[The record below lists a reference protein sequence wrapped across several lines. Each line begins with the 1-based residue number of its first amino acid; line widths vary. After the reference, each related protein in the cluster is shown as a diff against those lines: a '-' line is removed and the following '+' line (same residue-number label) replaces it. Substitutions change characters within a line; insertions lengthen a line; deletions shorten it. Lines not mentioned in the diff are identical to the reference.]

1 MTMAAFDVNMKAY
14 ALGAIRDA
22 ETGEPLAYNSTEEAV
37 KVFLSAYRDEFDT
50 SHARRL
56 WPDRVE
62 RVEQF
67 IKGLPDCLMIAFD
80 DQVIAGN
87 VMPSLGYPAEDCTP
101 ARYWRTLAAAL
112 VELCEEVTGEE
123 FA

>member
-1 MTMAAFDVNMKAY
+1 MAAFDVNMKAY

-22 ETGEPLAYNSTEEAV
+22 KTGEPLAYDSTEEAV

-50 SHARRL
+50 PHARRL

-87 VMPSLGYPAEDCTP
+87 VMPSLGYPAGDCTP

>member
-1 MTMAAFDVNMKAY
+1 MTMAVFDVNMKAY

-22 ETGEPLAYNSTEEAV
+22 ETGEPLAYESAEEAV

-50 SHARRL
+50 PHARRL

-67 IKGLPDCLMIAFD
+67 LRGLPDCLRIAFD
-80 DQVIAGN
+80 DQAVTRN
-87 VMPSLGYPAEDCTP
+87 VMPSLGYAAEDCTP
-101 ARYWRTLAAAL
+101 ARYWHALAAAL
-112 VELCEEVTGEE
+112 VELCEEMTGEE